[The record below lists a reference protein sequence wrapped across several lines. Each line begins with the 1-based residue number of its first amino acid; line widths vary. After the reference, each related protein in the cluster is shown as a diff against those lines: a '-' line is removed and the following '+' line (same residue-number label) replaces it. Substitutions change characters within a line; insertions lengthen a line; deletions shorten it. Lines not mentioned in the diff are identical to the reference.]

1 MHPSPTLAAPD
12 YSKLHHFTSGSMTS
26 LTSSAFSAPAPSSS
40 TTTKPI
46 SCPPTPSH
54 SQQQQQHFCSH
65 CSPNKNQS
73 FMNTQHP
80 HHHGSSDHTH
90 VESHASHVT
99 TGYRGVSGGYVVSS
113 SPTKNPSLSPPSSS
127 RSVQGSGGLQAGQ
140 GGRAVSPSPSFVTS
154 YKPGPSLSTKFVDR
168 DCSLSESSFTES
180 CTNFNHEPTSL
191 QSNV

>member
-1 MHPSPTLAAPD
+1 MHASPSLAAAD

-26 LTSSAFSAPAPSSS
+26 LVSSVSAPAPSSS
-40 TTTKPI
+40 TKPI

-54 SQQQQQHFCSH
+54 SQHQQQNLCPH
-65 CSPNKNQS
+65 CSPKNNQS
-73 FMNTQHP
+73 FTNIP

-90 VESHASHVT
+90 MSPASHMT
-99 TGYRGVSGGYVVSS
+99 TGYRGGSGYIVSS
-113 SPTKNPSLSPPSSS
+113 SPTKNISVTPSV
-127 RSVQGSGGLQAGQ
+127 VQGSVGAG
-140 GGRAVSPSPSFVTS
+140 RVSPSPSFVTS

-180 CTNFNHEPTSL
+180 CTNFNRQPTTL